1 MLSFAR
7 YGKVV
12 GGRGSVVP
20 LFLQQPANGSITV
33 TDERMTRFWITLTHG
48 VEFVLRGLG
57 MMRGGEIFVPKIPS
71 TTIMDVAS
79 AIAPGSKVKF
89 TGVRPGEKL
98 HEILISPDEARQTWE
113 LPDMFIVHPPEWG
126 KEKMPEGVCEV
137 LPDDFRYASDNNSQW
152 LTTEDIKAMAAEL

>member
-1 MLSFAR
+1 
-7 YGKVV
+7 
-12 GGRGSVVP
+12 
-20 LFLQQPANGSITV
+20 
-33 TDERMTRFWITLTHG
+33 
-48 VEFVLRGLG
+48 
-57 MMRGGEIFVPKIPS
+57 MMRGGEIFIPKIPS

-98 HEILISPDEARQTWE
+98 HEVLISPDEARQTWE

-152 LTTEDIKAMAAEL
+152 LTAEDIKAMAAEL